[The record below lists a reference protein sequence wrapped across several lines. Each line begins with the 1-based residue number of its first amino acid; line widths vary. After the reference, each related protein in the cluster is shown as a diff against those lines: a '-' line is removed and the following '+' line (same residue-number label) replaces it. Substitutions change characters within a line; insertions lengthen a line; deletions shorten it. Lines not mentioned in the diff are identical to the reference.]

1 MRALEKRIMSNH
13 VVPVVVKSARRM
25 PDPNFGGAETHYM
38 LVPASEFPADI
49 PLDANPRE
57 PNVNRPVYRDV
68 SRSLCQL
75 DDSREGTFHLKHR
88 GIAIVASAVS
98 KSRESREDGMD
109 VYELHFPPDSGY
121 GIVDGGHS
129 YEIVRKAV
137 QEGVA
142 PSNEYIRL
150 EVMTGLPAAE
160 LITDIAGGR
169 NTSMQVQAK
178 SLLDLKNEFQF
189 LKDALAPDEWA
200 DRIAWHEGEEGEIDV
215 VDIIA
220 IMSCFDIAQYPDRS
234 SHPVDAY
241 RRKASMIDRFQNDA
255 DRYRRLTPVLRDI
268 LHLHDLIASDSERQW
283 QEMGGA
289 SGTGGK
295 FGSLEMA
302 ESIKPGRPKFEFPF
316 LEGVKSE
323 KRLRRPALYP
333 VLASF
338 RLLLIQSQQGAPYG
352 EYRGAEWRDGFESV
366 KELWAAA
373 GGQLLK
379 VFYEHFDSTGRDL
392 HAAGRSPALWGSIY
406 KELAVIDFERRSTN

>member
-1 MRALEKRIMSNH
+1 MSNH
-13 VVPVVVKSARRM
+13 VVPVVAKSARRM

-38 LVPASEFPADI
+38 LVPANEFPAGI

-68 SRSLCQL
+68 SRSLRQQ
-75 DDSREGTFHLKHR
+75 DDSVEGTFHLKHR
-88 GIAIVASAVS
+88 GIAVVASAVS
-98 KSRESREDGMD
+98 KSRAAREDGMD

-129 YEIVRKAV
+129 YEIVRQAV
-137 QEGVA
+137 EDGMA

-160 LITDIAGGR
+160 LITEIAGGR

-178 SLLDLKNEFQF
+178 SLLDLNKEFQF
-189 LKDALAPDEWA
+189 LKDALAPDGWA
-200 DRIAWHEGEEGEIDV
+200 DRIAWHEGQEGDIDV

-220 IMSCFDIAQYPDRS
+220 IMSCFDIEGYPDRS

-241 RRKASMIDRFQNDA
+241 RRKASMIDRFQKDA

-268 LHLHDLIASDSERQW
+268 LHLHDLIASDSEQRW
-283 QEMGGA
+283 QQMGGA
-289 SGTGGK
+289 SGSGGK
-295 FGSLEMA
+295 YGRLEMV
-302 ESIKPGRPKFEFPF
+302 EVVKQGRPNFEFPF
-316 LEGVKSE
+316 LEGVESE
-323 KRLRRPALYP
+323 KRLRRPALFP
-333 VLASF
+333 ILASF
-338 RLLLIQSQQGAPYG
+338 RFLLVQSPPGAPYG
-352 EYRGAEWRDGFESV
+352 QYQGVEWRDGFDGA
-366 KELWAAA
+366 KELWSAA

-379 VFYEHFDSTGRDL
+379 VFYEHWESTGRDL

>member
-1 MRALEKRIMSNH
+1 MRALEKKKMSNH

-38 LVPASEFPADI
+38 LVPASEFPDGI
-49 PLDANPRE
+49 PMDANPRE

-68 SRSLCQL
+68 SKSLCQQ
-75 DDSREGTFHLKHR
+75 DGSAEGTFHLKHR
-88 GIAIVASAVS
+88 GIAVVASAVS
-98 KSRESREDGMD
+98 KSQQSRDDGMD
-109 VYELHFPPDSGY
+109 VYEIHFPPEFGY

-142 PSNEYIRL
+142 PANEFIRL
-150 EVMTGLPAAE
+150 EVMTGIPAAE
-160 LITDIAGGR
+160 LITEIAGGR

-178 SLLDLKNEFQF
+178 SLLDLNKEFEF
-189 LKDALAPDEWA
+189 LKAALSPGEWA
-200 DRIAWHEGEEGEIDV
+200 ERVAWHEGQDGEIDV
-215 VDIIA
+215 VDVIA
-220 IMSCFDIAQYPDRS
+220 IMSCFDIAQYPDRN

-241 RRKASMIDRFQNDA
+241 RRKASMIDRFQKDP

-268 LHLHDLIASDSERQW
+268 LHLHDLIASDSENRW
-283 QEMGGA
+283 QQIGGA

-295 FGSLEMA
+295 YGRLEMV
-302 ESIKPGRPKFEFPF
+302 ETTKPGRPKFEFPF
-316 LEGVKSE
+316 LEGASSD

-333 VLASF
+333 ILASF
-338 RLLLIQSQQGAPYG
+338 RHLLVQSPQGAPYG
-352 EYRGAEWRDGFESV
+352 QYRGVEWRDGFDGV

-373 GGQLLK
+373 GGQLLR
-379 VFYEHFDSTGRDL
+379 VFYEHWDSTGRDL

-406 KELAVIDFERRSTN
+406 KELAVIDFERISAS